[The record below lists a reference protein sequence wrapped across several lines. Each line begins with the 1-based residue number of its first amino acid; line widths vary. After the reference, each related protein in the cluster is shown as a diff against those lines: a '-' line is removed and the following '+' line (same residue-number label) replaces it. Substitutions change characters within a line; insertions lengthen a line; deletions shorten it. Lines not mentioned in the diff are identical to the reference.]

1 MSKTREVFGITVS
14 TETFSVL
21 KSLSQIVSRNQVVDL
36 EVAVSYIS
44 QSVQNFVTSDT
55 VLNELTVVLEK
66 ITQSTRKQ
74 ISESIMAYYKQA
86 LPERY
91 DLVREGFQALLSQ
104 QSVHH
109 PPPQVSTAAKQ
120 TVSETPKR
128 QVRKMSEQ
136 LVLNPLLRQ
145 LQKSKISATVEG
157 RAVYENQL
165 QESPEC
171 FSKPLQAQ
179 VEKTALFKQLQIPYD
194 EVNLC
199 QYHPSLFLL
208 AAPPQYSFPK
218 LKSLPSMQSYSSMQL
233 EINYSNESHDDPD
246 IIFDAPV
253 YYKWLTNFPQQQLIR
268 NPILSVK
275 TKKPVPQHHSLLD
288 ITGVYTNYDS
298 FLISILTQ
306 MKLMCAQSK
315 SKKISYLE
323 ILSILSK
330 VKYFPPF
337 KMFVDQI
344 HYGNDARYIRFCN
357 SYPSA
362 YLKAVGIGGSV
373 RLQVHCSKDIAKD
386 TELSLLMDYFCC
398 GPGVLFDKMTV
409 YNTVVQQLDAVC
421 VEHPWVT
428 AVNEKIKTDH
438 PNYQFTLEN
447 ARAAFML
454 SFINSQ
460 ISELLE
466 EVSAEQIEQMIV
478 STLRGG
484 SKKFEFQEVIQLKK
498 KKQLM
503 LSHLFNNDS
512 EQAEEV
518 IDVKDLTILGA
529 ISDISQS
536 DKELTYPLIQSLQL
550 AGYLQSGNTFQ
561 ALMEQVQNIQ
571 NKTELKINQHFLAL
585 LNNFCLQRAVQ
596 YFSNNKSIE
605 SEKFLTQIQDLTFMN
620 CNLYIQKYPGF
631 YPNFLP
637 FGQFDLV
644 NYQLFD
650 KFQSEHIYLKVN
662 SILNQYLKEAAQ
674 FELKDI
680 LKEEN
685 IQKICYRFL
694 HQSYCFYK
702 LSLGMDVDLEQY
714 VLEVQTILN
723 QSTYY
728 NLQQSLSECI
738 PVNIDHLKQFLTQ
751 TIQTQKQPFLEIIK
765 SLNVVNKPI
774 LNKELNQ
781 LERELFNEETTRYIC
796 EFIINLLQALPPL
809 SKKQKIERKFEA
821 QSSKIDFA
829 QPGYDGGYGWKLE
842 HMPAIKVKGN
852 WIGLT
857 EKSKSTLFQGDH
869 WNYFRWE
876 SSQNADQEL
885 EEMLRKKAKW
895 NKPE

>member
-55 VLNELTVVLEK
+55 VLNELTIVLEK

-104 QSVHH
+104 SSVHH
-109 PPPQVSTAAKQ
+109 PPPQVSAVAKQ

-171 FSKPLQAQ
+171 FSKPLHAQ
-179 VEKTALFKQLQIPYD
+179 VEKTALFRQLQIPYE

-253 YYKWLTNFPQQQLIR
+253 YYKWLSNFPQQQLIR

-306 MKLMCAQSK
+306 IKLMCAQSK

-323 ILSILSK
+323 ILSLLSK

-386 TELSLLMDYFCC
+386 TEISLLMDYFCC

-409 YNTVVQQLDAVC
+409 FICSASSTDLKIASKLPSEASLRFLWKETSSGFGPSCVKKIIIWSTRIPFGIPLQQSVWAWKSRGTNGVLRDKFIYSSTMRTS
-421 VEHPWVT
+421 ES
-428 AVNEKIKTDH
+428 
-438 PNYQFTLEN
+438 
-447 ARAAFML
+447 ARAAL
-454 SFINSQ
+454 IC
-460 ISELLE
+460 
-466 EVSAEQIEQMIV
+466 
-478 STLRGG
+478 ST
-484 SKKFEFQEVIQLKK
+484 ETC
-498 KKQLM
+498 M
-503 LSHLFNNDS
+503 
-512 EQAEEV
+512 
-518 IDVKDLTILGA
+518 T
-529 ISDISQS
+529 
-536 DKELTYPLIQSLQL
+536 QSL
-550 AGYLQSGNTFQ
+550 GNVFLIYCNGTLLLFIY
-561 ALMEQVQNIQ
+561 NIQ
-571 NKTELKINQHFLAL
+571 
-585 LNNFCLQRAVQ
+585 R
-596 YFSNNKSIE
+596 
-605 SEKFLTQIQDLTFMN
+605 
-620 CNLYIQKYPGF
+620 
-631 YPNFLP
+631 
-637 FGQFDLV
+637 V
-644 NYQLFD
+644 N
-650 KFQSEHIYLKVN
+650 
-662 SILNQYLKEAAQ
+662 
-674 FELKDI
+674 
-680 LKEEN
+680 
-685 IQKICYRFL
+685 
-694 HQSYCFYK
+694 
-702 LSLGMDVDLEQY
+702 
-714 VLEVQTILN
+714 
-723 QSTYY
+723 
-728 NLQQSLSECI
+728 
-738 PVNIDHLKQFLTQ
+738 
-751 TIQTQKQPFLEIIK
+751 
-765 SLNVVNKPI
+765 
-774 LNKELNQ
+774 
-781 LERELFNEETTRYIC
+781 
-796 EFIINLLQALPPL
+796 
-809 SKKQKIERKFEA
+809 
-821 QSSKIDFA
+821 
-829 QPGYDGGYGWKLE
+829 
-842 HMPAIKVKGN
+842 
-852 WIGLT
+852 
-857 EKSKSTLFQGDH
+857 
-869 WNYFRWE
+869 
-876 SSQNADQEL
+876 
-885 EEMLRKKAKW
+885 
-895 NKPE
+895 